1 MGGKTLKMVPFGAT
15 NGPNVD
21 QDGGQGGD
29 METQR
34 YKSGQKWF
42 WRDFGSHFGSQNGPK
57 LRPEVTKKGSE
68 KTTPK
73 TEGSV
78 LHFGT
83 KSDQT

>member
-1 MGGKTLKMVPFGAT
+1 MGQMWTKMEAKGEIWRLSAT
-15 NGPNVD
+15 NLVK
-21 QDGGQGGD
+21 
-29 METQR
+29 E
-34 YKSGQKWF
+34 WF

-78 LHFGT
+78 LHFGA
-83 KSDQT
+83 KSDQK